1 MKRLQAQKTWV
12 KKRFETPWA
21 IALLAMVVAAIILFR
36 QNYLFDTDPY
46 LHLATAKYVSTQG
59 FPMENPFVQIMG
71 AGGFN
76 YLSEKWLFIKL
87 LTPIYK
93 LPINDITAAKII
105 IAAVFAATVLVLALI
120 LKELGSKPVFALT
133 LFALPF
139 QVLLKLRPE
148 PLGIVLTLIL
158 IFVLVK
164 DMGIRQK
171 TVLSALILLLHSQEH
186 AFFAA
191 DIFILIFYSALHR
204 KPKLLLAI
212 GALAIAPALN
222 PYKTQWL
229 TTLYYDTIPRMGFQ
243 NTSLAPTELSSAG
256 VVNTVLFLAFF
267 AYSLQAAKK
276 WKSKDKIFI
285 YTVTGL
291 FLIAFALTIRTISYS
306 TVFLTLTLGL
316 ALSRDRTRFM
326 PIFIISLAAVNI
338 FATLLYPGLMMP
350 GYNEDLQLEIL
361 GQISA
366 DEVVLT
372 QWDLSPYVIYFTGA
386 KTVTA
391 ADNYYLWMYSK
402 PLYKDYED
410 LFHGRKN
417 TLEKFDFTVLY
428 FDKSKFPVLYS
439 KTGEYGLKLIAE
451 NKEFAAYRY
460 TPLKRHKL

>member
-1 MKRLQAQKTWV
+1 MNSLQAQTWV
-12 KKRFETPWA
+12 KKKFENPWA
-21 IALLAMVVAAIILFR
+21 VALLSFLVAALILFR
-36 QNYLFDTDPY
+36 QKYLFDTDPY
-46 LHLATAKYVSTQG
+46 LHLATAKYVANHG
-59 FPMENPFVQIMG
+59 FPEHNPFVQIMG

-76 YLSEKWLFIKL
+76 YLSEKWLFIKM

-105 IAAVFAATVLVLALI
+105 IAAVFGATVLVLALI
-120 LKELGSKPVFALT
+120 LKELGSKPIFALT

-148 PLGIVLTLIL
+148 PLGILLTLSLIL
-158 IFVLVK
+158 VLVK

-191 DIFILIFYSALHR
+191 DILILIFYSALHR
-204 KPKLLLAI
+204 KPKLLLAL
-212 GALAIAPALN
+212 ASLAIAPVLN

-229 TTLYYDTIPRMGFQ
+229 TTMYYDTLPRMGFQ

-256 VVNTVLFLAFF
+256 IVNTVLFLALF

-285 YTVTGL
+285 YTVTGFL
-291 FLIAFALTIRTISYS
+291 LIAFALTIRTISYS
-306 TVFLTLTLGL
+306 TVFLSLTLGT
-316 ALSRDRTRFM
+316 ALSRDRARFM
-326 PIFIISLAAVNI
+326 SIIIIILAAVNI

-350 GYNEDLQLEIL
+350 GYSEDRQLEIL
-361 GQISA
+361 SQIGPN
-366 DEVVLT
+366 EVVLT
-372 QWDLSPYVIYFTGA
+372 QWDLSPYVIYYTGA

-391 ADNYYLWMYSK
+391 GDNYYLWMHSK
-402 PLYKDYED
+402 PLYKDYEN
-410 LFHGRKN
+410 LFLGNKN

-428 FDKSKFPVLYS
+428 FDKRQFPALYS
-439 KTGEYGLKLIAE
+439 ETGGYGLKLIAE
-451 NKEFAAYRY
+451 NEAFVAYR
-460 TPLKRHKL
+460 PAS